1 MRDEIDERAGQRDL
15 LSSLPV
21 ELLYEIQFYAVS
33 DSLPI
38 VGRRLYHIFMSAPAI
53 IKADYI
59 IGRRLAHPNKSC
71 RSSIVSFAL
80 RYPLCRTPEVL
91 DALLRRPAACP
102 PKVAFVV
109 VRLPRWLFR
118 RLGPS
123 GEEALPLLRYLYG
136 RRDLS
141 FRPIP
146 DSHHGFPLAS
156 AVKAGAI
163 PLVRFLLEQ
172 GASPYSKDALAVRL
186 AVKRHDLDLVR
197 LLIDTSKSSLGETG
211 VGSDMLKF
219 AVKFGAG
226 DIAKY
231 LMNEKGCVP
240 DLETISLLME

>member
-1 MRDEIDERAGQRDL
+1 MREEVSDL

-38 VGRRLYHIFMSAPAI
+38 VGRRLHHIFMSAPAI
-53 IKADYI
+53 IKADYVM
-59 IGRRLAHPNKSC
+59 GRRLAHPSKSC
-71 RSSIVSFAL
+71 L
-80 RYPLCRTPEVL
+80 LG
-91 DALLRRPAACP
+91 ALLKRPAARP
-102 PKVAFVV
+102 PEVTF
-109 VRLPRWLFR
+109 VRLPRWLFL

-123 GEEALPLLRYLYG
+123 GEEALPLLRYLFG

-141 FRPIP
+141 IRPIP

-197 LLIDTSKSSLGETG
+197 LLIDTSKRSLEETG
-211 VGSDMLKF
+211 VGSDILKF
-219 AVKFGAG
+219 AVKLGAG

-240 DLETISLLME
+240 DLETISLLRE

>member
-1 MRDEIDERAGQRDL
+1 MREQVSDL

-21 ELLYEIQFYAVS
+21 ELLYEIQFYVVS

-38 VGRRLYHIFMSAPAI
+38 VGRRLHHIFISAPAT
-53 IKADYI
+53 IKVDYI
-59 IGRRLAHPNKSC
+59 MGRRLAHLNKSC
-71 RSSIVSFAL
+71 RSSVVSFAL

-91 DALLRRPAACP
+91 DALLRRPAARP
-102 PKVAFVV
+102 SEVTS
-109 VRLPRWLFR
+109 VRLPRWLFL

-123 GEEALPLLRYLYG
+123 GEEALPLLRYLFG

-141 FRPIP
+141 IRPIP

-172 GASPYSKDALAVRL
+172 GASPYSKNALAVRL
-186 AVKRHDLDLVR
+186 AVKRHNLALVR
-197 LLIDTSKSSLGETG
+197 LLIDTSKSALEETG

-240 DLETISLLME
+240 DLETISLLRE

>member
-1 MRDEIDERAGQRDL
+1 MRVQARWGAVTDL

-38 VGRRLYHIFMSAPAI
+38 VCRRLHHIFMLAPAT
-53 IKADYI
+53 IKADYLM
-59 IGRRLAHPNKSC
+59 GRRLAHPNKSC

-91 DALLRRPAACP
+91 DALLRRPVACP
-102 PKVAFVV
+102 PKVTSVAG
-109 VRLPRWLFR
+109 VRLPRWLFW

-141 FRPIP
+141 ICPIP
-146 DSHHGFPLAS
+146 DSHQGLPLAS

-172 GASPYSKDALAVRL
+172 GASPYSKDALALRL

-197 LLIDTSKSSLGETG
+197 LLIDTSKSSSEETG
-211 VGSDMLKF
+211 VGPGLLKF
-219 AVKFGAG
+219 AVKFGTG
-226 DIAKY
+226 DIAEY

-240 DLETISLLME
+240 DLETISLLSE

>member
-1 MRDEIDERAGQRDL
+1 MREQVSDL

-21 ELLYEIQFYAVS
+21 ELLYDIQFYAVS

-38 VGRRLYHIFMSAPAI
+38 VGRRLHHIFMSAPAT
-53 IKADYI
+53 IKADYLM
-59 IGRRLAHPNKSC
+59 GRRLAHPNKSC

-102 PKVAFVV
+102 PKVTSVV

-123 GEEALPLLRYLYG
+123 GEDALPLLRYLYG
-136 RRDLS
+136 RRDRDLS
-141 FRPIP
+141 IRPIP

-163 PLVRFLLEQ
+163 PLVRFLLAQ

-197 LLIDTSKSSLGETG
+197 LLIDTSKSFSEETG

-240 DLETISLLME
+240 DLETISLLRE

>member
-1 MRDEIDERAGQRDL
+1 MRDKRAGQRDL

-38 VGRRLYHIFMSAPAI
+38 VGRRLHHIFTSAPAT

-59 IGRRLAHPNKSC
+59 MGRRLAHPNKSC

-91 DALLRRPAACP
+91 DALLRRPAARP
-102 PKVAFVV
+102 PEETS
-109 VRLPRWLFR
+109 VRLPRWLFL

-123 GEEALPLLRYLYG
+123 GEEALPLLRYLFG
-136 RRDLS
+136 LRDQS
-141 FRPIP
+141 IRPIP

-156 AVKAGAI
+156 AVMAGAI

-172 GASPYSKDALAVRL
+172 GASPYSKDAVAVRL
-186 AVKRHDLDLVR
+186 AVKRHELDLVR
-197 LLIDTSKSSLGETG
+197 LLIDTSKSSLEETG

-219 AVKFGAG
+219 AVNVGAG

-240 DLETISLLME
+240 DLEAISLLGE